1 MSGGSIS
8 RTRAKCGGSTTLQP
22 RCDQAWNTRS
32 MLGRIVVKSCGQF
45 KAVAQEASMSEA
57 NDQPEP
63 ATAARGLIRQAQIA
77 HFGTL
82 MADTGHPYVSLVN
95 VATDPAGTP
104 ILLLSSLAW
113 HTKNIEQDSRA
124 SVLCVATPSVGQ
136 LDALQGSTVTVLGEM
151 VRAAES
157 DRRRYLVQHPQVA
170 DYCDFS
176 DFSLWRLEPRQ
187 VHAVAGFGRIATF
200 TAAQVFG
207 PPGVDAIAAVEEEAL
222 DHMNRDHRDA
232 VQLYATRLAGR
243 TGGDWRMAA
252 LDRDGFTLVEGR
264 RSARIAFDGPV
275 ENAVVLRAAL
285 AEMAHR
291 ARHASVC

>member
-1 MSGGSIS
+1 MF
-8 RTRAKCGGSTTLQP
+8 
-22 RCDQAWNTRS
+22 
-32 MLGRIVVKSCGQF
+32 GRIVVKSWGQF

-57 NDQPEP
+57 NDQTDP
-63 ATAARGLIRQAQIA
+63 ATAARGLIRQAQIG

-113 HTKNIEQDSRA
+113 HTKNIERDSRA
-124 SVLCVATPSVGQ
+124 SILLVATPAPGQ
-136 LDALQGSTVTVLGEM
+136 ADALQGSRVTVLGE
-151 VRAAES
+151 VARAAAR
-157 DRRRYLVQHPQVA
+157 DRRRYLAQHPQAA

-207 PPGVDAIAAVEEEAL
+207 QPGVDAIAAIEEEAI

-243 TGGDWRMAA
+243 AGGDWTMAA
-252 LDRDGFTLVEGR
+252 LDRDGFTLVEGS
-264 RSARIAFDGPV
+264 RSARISFDR
-275 ENAVVLRAAL
+275 AVGDATELRAAL
-285 AEMAHR
+285 AEMAQR
-291 ARHASVC
+291 ARYASVC